1 MKKLGLFI
9 AIAIYFIGFSLSL
22 LILFIAFDVNM
33 LKDYTSIKSTC
44 AGIVGF
50 YISITLLN
58 ASTRFYKWFKSN
70 IKDK

>member
-9 AIAIYFIGFSLSL
+9 AIAICFIGFNLSV
-22 LILFIAFDVNM
+22 LILFIAFNDNM
-33 LKDYTSIKSTC
+33 LKDYTYIKSTC
-44 AGIVGF
+44 AFIVGF

-70 IKDK
+70 IKDE